1 MRVAGVAALA
11 PSVEEQSAE
20 DAGATFR
27 LEARGDLFAR
37 CLRGGPWVEMRDAGY
52 YPYFQGV
59 ESAQGA
65 EVVVEGRT
73 MIMCGSNNY
82 LGLAGDPRVGA
93 AASRALRQYG
103 VGTTGS
109 RFLNGT
115 TSLHTALER
124 RLALFH
130 RRPAAVAFSQGYLAN
145 LGVLSGLCGPGDT
158 VVLDRLS
165 HASLLDACRLAQ
177 VKVRRFRHS
186 DAAHLDRILA
196 DVGDTPRLVAVDGVY
211 SMHGDVAPLP
221 EILEVCRRHGARL
234 LVDEAHGVGVLG
246 RTGRGVV
253 EHFGL
258 EQEVDLVVGT
268 FSKSFGTV
276 GGYVVGRADV
286 LEFIRHYSR
295 PLVFT
300 ASSPPPVVAAT
311 LEALEIIA
319 GDTDRR
325 ARLWANTRQLH
336 AGLHQLGFDTGLS
349 RTPIVPVLTKSPEA
363 TLRAWRGLADRG
375 VFVNPVLPPAVSPG
389 QCILRVTAMA
399 SHTRGQIERVLE
411 AFEAVGRELGF
422 VG

>member
-1 MRVAGVAALA
+1 
-11 PSVEEQSAE
+11 
-20 DAGATFR
+20 
-27 LEARGDLFAR
+27 
-37 CLRGGPWVEMRDAGY
+37 
-52 YPYFQGV
+52 
-59 ESAQGA
+59 
-65 EVVVEGRT
+65 
-73 MIMCGSNNY
+73 
-82 LGLAGDPRVGA
+82 
-93 AASRALRQYG
+93 
-103 VGTTGS
+103 
-109 RFLNGT
+109 
-115 TSLHTALER
+115 
-124 RLALFH
+124 
-130 RRPAAVAFSQGYLAN
+130 
-145 LGVLSGLCGPGDT
+145 
-158 VVLDRLS
+158 
-165 HASLLDACRLAQ
+165 
-177 VKVRRFRHS
+177 
-186 DAAHLDRILA
+186 
-196 DVGDTPRLVAVDGVY
+196 
-211 SMHGDVAPLP
+211 MHGDVAPLP

-349 RTPIVPVLTKSPEA
+349 RTPIVPVLTSSPEA
-363 TLRAWRGLADRG
+363 TLRAWRGLTDRG

-389 QCILRVTAMA
+389 QCILRVTAMS

-411 AFEAVGRELGF
+411 AFEAVGRELRL